1 MKLHKIAF
9 VLLLCISLLSPC
21 GKPDDPTDPAPAP
34 TQVVPSPDPTPD
46 LDWEKELTEYLET
59 AKLKP
64 STNAV
69 VHTGQSGVYMEL
81 SLQKGS
87 HIDVLQ
93 KRGYTFEG
101 YETKDGVQYVD
112 STGKVT
118 KEYIG
123 NNKLLLKASFLPE
136 EFTVRFFLDGQQ
148 SKDLNS
154 VIYFFDEPLDPAS
167 IHLGKEL
174 NGTCVIGFEDG
185 GGNQVISADT
195 ESISIKDLGACVD
208 YDAKTVD
215 LHAITIDVA
224 LSYVRKN
231 TYQINDNGFL
241 KQSLDSKGTKYDSVD
256 LEKET
261 DIGALKAL
269 GYTTATIHI
278 ECSFKTESGKPQIKV
293 LKEWPKEKK
302 DIKNATLSNKND
314 DNKNFDEEKNRYYN
328 TITIPMDELGSS
340 IYVAYNTSGVP
351 LKSDG
356 WKSDGVEVK
365 VSFSK

>member
-9 VLLLCISLLSPC
+9 VLLLCVSLLSGC
-21 GKPDDPTDPAPAP
+21 GKPKLDDSTDPAPAP
-34 TQVVPSPDPTPD
+34 TSVVPSPDPAPD

-81 SLQKGS
+81 SLQKGA

-112 STGKVT
+112 STGKVI

-167 IHLGKEL
+167 IHLSKEL
-174 NGTCVIGFEDG
+174 NGACIIGFEDG
-185 GGNQVISADT
+185 VGNQVINADT

-215 LHAITIDVA
+215 LHAVTTDVV
-224 LSYVRKN
+224 LSHIRAS
-231 TYQINDNGFL
+231 TYQVTDKGFL
-241 KQSLDSKGTKYDSVD
+241 EQSLDSKGTKYDFVD
-256 LEKET
+256 VDECV
-261 DIGALKAL
+261 DINALKAL
-269 GYTTATIHI
+269 GYINATISI
-278 ECSFKTESGKPQIKV
+278 ECDIKAESGKQQ
-293 LKEWPKEKK
+293 
-302 DIKNATLSNKND
+302 
-314 DNKNFDEEKNRYYN
+314 
-328 TITIPMDELGSS
+328 ITILSDWPETEKGLKDVTLFDSEKLDYANMNESYKDSITLPIDDVDSS
-340 IYVAYNTSGVP
+340 LYVAYTAHGLP
-351 LKSDG
+351 IKSDG
-356 WKSDGVEVK
+356 WKSDGMEVK